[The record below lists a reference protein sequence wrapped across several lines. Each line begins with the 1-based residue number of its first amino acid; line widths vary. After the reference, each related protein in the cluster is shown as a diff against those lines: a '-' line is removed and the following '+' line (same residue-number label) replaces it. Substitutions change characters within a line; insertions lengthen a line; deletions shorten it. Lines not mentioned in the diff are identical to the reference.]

1 MEKLN
6 WDPMGWKVGREAII
20 DVSLLKTERDLTY
33 RDDGS
38 ESVYGLFKNN
48 CIVGVLQE
56 ARWEIID
63 ITDTNHNTCLR
74 LVHAIHRN
82 HSQIKLKTKQNMQIK
97 KTNRKS
103 KQKTLSEKN
112 RRQNSTKSSQT
123 NTRLVQK

>member
-6 WDPMGWKVGREAII
+6 WDPMGWKVGGEAII

-33 RDDGS
+33 LDDGS

-112 RRQNSTKSSQT
+112 RRQNSTKSFQT